1 MSYKT
6 LWLIFCQ
13 SVTFTVALLF
23 ILSTL
28 KPLWFKSVID
38 YLGIRNFEKVHINF
52 SDRSITHEKG
62 SNKNPNY
69 KFGFTEA
76 AITAMPS
83 VVHILSKQNN
93 TLSMHPFFADPLFE
107 RFFFESE
114 SFLKDDKKPS
124 YQSLGSGVIVANGGF
139 VMTNY
144 HVIKEATELE
154 VALAGG
160 EKRPAK
166 IVGIDPETDLAVI
179 KVSDNDIPNI
189 VFAMPNQIN
198 IGDFVLAIGNPF
210 GVGQTVTQGIVSA
223 VGRDSLN
230 LSTFENFIQTDAAIN
245 PGNSGG
251 ALVNGAGEL
260 IGINTAIYS
269 QTGGNIGIGFA
280 IPIETVTFVL
290 TKILNEGKV
299 SRGFVGI
306 QPADISIE
314 YSEKVGKSDTYV
326 RSVLKNSPAY
336 RAGVRPG
343 DIILSIADL
352 HIKNSKHFL
361 KTVADLT
368 PSSST
373 KLILKRGEETIEV
386 EVSIVER
393 PIFKLTSTN

>member
-1 MSYKT
+1 MSYKS
-6 LWLIFCQ
+6 LWLIICQ
-13 SVTFTVALLF
+13 LVTFSLGLLF

-28 KPLWFKSVID
+28 KPSWFEGFVDKLEIGNS
-38 YLGIRNFEKVHINF
+38 EKVHLNF
-52 SDRSITHEKG
+52 SNRSITQEKG
-62 SNKNPNY
+62 YKSPNY

-83 VVHILSKQNN
+83 VVHILSKQNI

-114 SFLKDDKKPS
+114 SFLRNNKKPG

-144 HVIKEATELE
+144 HVIKGATELE

-160 EKRPAK
+160 EKKQAK
-166 IVGIDPETDLAVI
+166 VVGIDPETDLALI
-179 KVSDNDIPNI
+179 KVSDNTIPNI

-230 LSTFENFIQTDAAIN
+230 LNTFENFIQTDAAIN

-269 QTGGNIGIGFA
+269 QTGSNIGIGFA

-306 QPADISIE
+306 QPANFSNE
-314 YSEKVGKSDTYV
+314 YSENLEEFGTYV
-326 RSVLKNSPAY
+326 RSVLKNSPASK
-336 RAGVRPG
+336 AGVLPG
-343 DIILSIADL
+343 DIILSIAGL
-352 HIKNSKHFL
+352 QIKNSKHFL
-361 KTVADLT
+361 KTVADLE
-368 PSSST
+368 PFSHT
-373 KLILKRGEETIEV
+373 KLKLKRSEKIIEV
-386 EVSIVER
+386 EISIVER
-393 PIFKLTSTN
+393 PIFN

>member
-1 MSYKT
+1 MSYKS

-13 SVTFTVALLF
+13 LVTFTVGLLF
-23 ILSTL
+23 ILSTF
-28 KPLWFKSVID
+28 KPFWFESIID
-38 YLGIRNFEKVHINF
+38 KLELGNSEKVHLKF
-52 SDRSITHEKG
+52 SNRSITQEKG
-62 SNKNPNY
+62 KDGTPNY

-93 TLSMHPFFADPLFE
+93 TLSMHPFFSDPLFE
-107 RFFFESE
+107 RFFFDYESV
-114 SFLKDDKKPS
+114 LRNNKKPG
-124 YQSLGSGVIVANGGF
+124 YQSLGSGVVVANGGF

-160 EKRPAK
+160 EKKPAK
-166 IVGIDPETDLAVI
+166 IVGIDPETDLAVL
-179 KVSDNDIPNI
+179 KVSDGTVPNI

-223 VGRDSLN
+223 VERDSLN
-230 LSTFENFIQTDAAIN
+230 LHTFENFIQTDAAIN

-306 QPADISIE
+306 QPADISNE
-314 YSEKVGKSDTYV
+314 YSGKVGESNTYV

-343 DIILSIADL
+343 DIILSIADFQ
-352 HIKNSKHFL
+352 IKNSKHFL
-361 KTVADLT
+361 KTVANLD
-368 PSSST
+368 PFSQT

-386 EVSIVER
+386 GISISER
-393 PIFKLTSTN
+393 PIFN

>member
-1 MSYKT
+1 MLYKT

-13 SVTFTVALLF
+13 LVTCTLGLLF

-28 KPLWFKSVID
+28 KPSWFEGVIGKLE
-38 YLGIRNFEKVHINF
+38 LGNFEKVQINF
-52 SDRSITHEKG
+52 SERSISQEKVPNEN
-62 SNKNPNY
+62 SNN

-83 VVHILSKQNN
+83 VVNILSKQKN
-93 TLSMHPFFADPLFE
+93 TLSRHPFFAEPLFE

-124 YQSLGSGVIVANGGF
+124 YQSLGSGVVVANGGF

-179 KVSDNDIPNI
+179 KVSDNTIPNI

-223 VGRDSLN
+223 LGRDSLN
-230 LSTFENFIQTDAAIN
+230 LNTFENFIQTDAAIN

-251 ALVNGAGEL
+251 ALVNRAGEL

-269 QTGGNIGIGFA
+269 QTGSNIGIGFA

-290 TKILNEGKV
+290 TKILNDGKV

-306 QPADISIE
+306 QPADISNE
-314 YSEKVGKSDTYV
+314 YSGKVGESNTYV

-343 DIILSIADL
+343 DIILSIANL
-352 HIKNSKHFL
+352 QIKNSKHFL
-361 KTVADLT
+361 KTVANLDPFSL
-368 PSSST
+368 T
-373 KLILKRGEETIEV
+373 KLKLKRGEETV
-386 EVSIVER
+386 EVVISIAER
-393 PIFKLTSTN
+393 PIFN

>member
-13 SVTFTVALLF
+13 LVTCTFGLLF

-28 KPLWFKSVID
+28 KPSWFESIIGKLE
-38 YLGIRNFEKVHINF
+38 LGNFEKVHINF
-52 SDRSITHEKG
+52 SARSITQEKV
-62 SNKNPNY
+62 SNENPNN

-83 VVHILSKQNN
+83 VVHILSKQKIPYQG
-93 TLSMHPFFADPLFE
+93 TLSFADPLFE

-124 YQSLGSGVIVANGGF
+124 YQSLGSGVVVANGGF

-160 EKRPAK
+160 EKKPAK

-179 KVSDNDIPNI
+179 KVSDNTIPNI

-251 ALVNGAGEL
+251 ALVNGSGEL

-269 QTGGNIGIGFA
+269 QTGSNIGIGFA

-306 QPADISIE
+306 QPADISNE
-314 YSEKVGKSDTYV
+314 YSGKIGEFDTYV
-326 RSVLKNSPAY
+326 RSVLKNSPAD

-352 HIKNSKHFL
+352 QIKNSKHFL
-361 KTVADLT
+361 KTVAEFRTVLAH
-368 PSSST
+368 
-373 KLILKRGEETIEV
+373 
-386 EVSIVER
+386 
-393 PIFKLTSTN
+393 

>member
-13 SVTFTVALLF
+13 LVTCSLGLLF

-28 KPLWFKSVID
+28 KPSWFESAIGK
-38 YLGIRNFEKVHINF
+38 LGLGNFEKVHINF
-52 SDRSITHEKG
+52 SARSITQEKV
-62 SNKNPNY
+62 SIENPNN

-83 VVHILSKQNN
+83 VVHILSKQKN
-93 TLSMHPFFADPLFE
+93 TLSRHPFFADPLFE

-114 SFLKDDKKPS
+114 TFLKDDRKPS

-154 VALAGG
+154 VAFAGG
-160 EKRPAK
+160 EKKPAK

-179 KVSDNDIPNI
+179 KVSDNTIPNI
-189 VFAMPNQIN
+189 VFAMPNQVN

-251 ALVNGAGEL
+251 ALVNGSGEL
-260 IGINTAIYS
+260 VGINTAIYS
-269 QTGGNIGIGFA
+269 QTGSNIGIGFA

-290 TKILNEGKV
+290 TKILTEGKV

-306 QPADISIE
+306 QPADISNE
-314 YSEKVGKSDTYV
+314 YSGKIGEFDTYV
-326 RSVLKNSPAY
+326 RSVLKNSPAD
-336 RAGVRPG
+336 RAGVHPG
-343 DIILSIADL
+343 DIILAIADL
-352 HIKNSKHFL
+352 QIKNSKHFL
-361 KTVADLT
+361 KTVANLE
-368 PSSST
+368 PFSQT
-373 KLILKRGEETIEV
+373 KLKLKRGEETIEV
-386 EVSIVER
+386 GISIAER
-393 PIFKLTSTN
+393 PIFN

>member
-13 SVTFTVALLF
+13 LVTCSLGLLF

-28 KPLWFKSVID
+28 RPSWYESVIGK
-38 YLGIRNFEKVHINF
+38 LEPGNFGKVHINF
-52 SDRSITHEKG
+52 SARSITQEKV
-62 SNKNPNY
+62 SIENPNN

-83 VVHILSKQNN
+83 VVHILSKQKN
-93 TLSMHPFFADPLFE
+93 TLSRHPFFADPLFE
-107 RFFFESE
+107 KFFFESE
-114 SFLKDDKKPS
+114 SFLKDDEKPS
-124 YQSLGSGVIVANGGF
+124 YQSLGSGVVVANGGF
-139 VMTNY
+139 VITNY

-160 EKRPAK
+160 EKKPAK

-179 KVSDNDIPNI
+179 KVSGNTIPSI
-189 VFAMPNQIN
+189 VFALPNQIN

-230 LSTFENFIQTDAAIN
+230 LNTFENFIQTDAAIN

-251 ALVNGAGEL
+251 ALVNGSGEL
-260 IGINTAIYS
+260 VGINTAIYS
-269 QTGGNIGIGFA
+269 QTGSNIGIGFA

-290 TKILNEGKV
+290 TKILTEGKV

-306 QPADISIE
+306 QPADISNE
-314 YSEKVGKSDTYV
+314 YSGKIGEFDTYV
-326 RSVLKNSPAY
+326 RSVLKNSPAD
-336 RAGVRPG
+336 RAGVHPG
-343 DIILSIADL
+343 DIILAIADL
-352 HIKNSKHFL
+352 QIKNSKHFL
-361 KTVADLT
+361 KTVANLE
-368 PSSST
+368 PFSQA
-373 KLILKRGEETIEV
+373 KLKLKRGEEIIEV
-386 EVSIVER
+386 GISIAER
-393 PIFKLTSTN
+393 PVFN

>member
-13 SVTFTVALLF
+13 LFTCSFGLLF

-28 KPLWFKSVID
+28 RPSWYESVIGK
-38 YLGIRNFEKVHINF
+38 LEPGNFVNVHINF
-52 SDRSITHEKG
+52 SARSITQEKV
-62 SNKNPNY
+62 SIENPNN

-83 VVHILSKQNN
+83 VVHILSKQKN
-93 TLSMHPFFADPLFE
+93 TLSRHPFFADPLFE

-124 YQSLGSGVIVANGGF
+124 YQSLGSGVVVANGGF

-154 VALAGG
+154 VALPGG
-160 EKRPAK
+160 EKRSAK

-179 KVSDNDIPNI
+179 KVSDNTIPNI

-251 ALVNGAGEL
+251 ALVNGSGEL
-260 IGINTAIYS
+260 IGINAAIFS
-269 QTGGNIGIGFA
+269 QTGSNIGIGFA

-306 QPADISIE
+306 QPADIQNE
-314 YSEKVGKSDTYV
+314 YSGKIGEFDTYV
-326 RSVLKNSPAY
+326 RSVLKNSPADI
-336 RAGVRPG
+336 AGVHPG

-352 HIKNSKHFL
+352 QIKNSKHFL
-361 KTVADLT
+361 KTVANLE
-368 PSSST
+368 PFSKT
-373 KLILKRGEETIEV
+373 KLKLKRGEETIEV
-386 EVSIVER
+386 GISIAER
-393 PIFKLTSTN
+393 PIFN

>member
-13 SVTFTVALLF
+13 LVTCSLGLLF

-28 KPLWFKSVID
+28 KPSWFEGVIGKFE
-38 YLGIRNFEKVHINF
+38 LGNFEKIHINF
-52 SDRSITHEKG
+52 SARSITQEKV
-62 SNKNPNY
+62 SNENPNN

-83 VVHILSKQNN
+83 VVHILSKQKN
-93 TLSMHPFFADPLFE
+93 TLSRHPFFADPLFE
-107 RFFFESE
+107 KFFFESE
-114 SFLKDDKKPS
+114 SFLKDDENPS
-124 YQSLGSGVIVANGGF
+124 YQSLGSGVVVANGGF

-160 EKRPAK
+160 EKKPAK

-179 KVSDNDIPNI
+179 KVSGNTIPSI
-189 VFAMPNQIN
+189 VFALPNQIN

-251 ALVNGAGEL
+251 ALVNGSGEL
-260 IGINTAIYS
+260 VGINTAIYS
-269 QTGGNIGIGFA
+269 QTGSNIGIGFA

-290 TKILNEGKV
+290 TKILTEGKV

-306 QPADISIE
+306 QPADISNE
-314 YSEKVGKSDTYV
+314 YSGKIGEFDTYV
-326 RSVLKNSPAY
+326 RSVLKNSPAD
-336 RAGVRPG
+336 RAGVHPG
-343 DIILSIADL
+343 DIILSIAEL
-352 HIKNSKHFL
+352 QIKNSKHFL
-361 KTVADLT
+361 KTVANLE
-368 PSSST
+368 PFSQT
-373 KLILKRGEETIEV
+373 KLKLKRGEETIEV
-386 EVSIVER
+386 GISIAER
-393 PIFKLTSTN
+393 PIFN

>member
-13 SVTFTVALLF
+13 LVTCSLGLLF

-28 KPLWFKSVID
+28 KPSWFESAIGKFG
-38 YLGIRNFEKVHINF
+38 LGNFEKIHINF
-52 SDRSITHEKG
+52 SARSITQEKV
-62 SNKNPNY
+62 SNENPNN

-83 VVHILSKQNN
+83 VVHILSKQKN
-93 TLSMHPFFADPLFE
+93 TLSRHPFFADPLFE
-107 RFFFESE
+107 KFFFESE
-114 SFLKDDKKPS
+114 SFLKDDEKPS
-124 YQSLGSGVIVANGGF
+124 YQSLGSGVVVANGGF

-160 EKRPAK
+160 EKKPAK

-179 KVSDNDIPNI
+179 KVSGNTIPSI
-189 VFAMPNQIN
+189 VFALPNQIN

-251 ALVNGAGEL
+251 ALVNGSGEL
-260 IGINTAIYS
+260 VGINTAIYS
-269 QTGGNIGIGFA
+269 QTGSNIGIGFA

-290 TKILNEGKV
+290 TKILTEGKV

-306 QPADISIE
+306 QPADISNE
-314 YSEKVGKSDTYV
+314 YSGKIGEFDTYV
-326 RSVLKNSPAY
+326 RSVLKNSPAD
-336 RAGVRPG
+336 RAGVHPG
-343 DIILSIADL
+343 DIILAIADL
-352 HIKNSKHFL
+352 KIKNSKHFL
-361 KTVADLT
+361 KTVANLE
-368 PSSST
+368 PFSQT
-373 KLILKRGEETIEV
+373 KLKLKRGEETIEV
-386 EVSIVER
+386 GISIAER
-393 PIFKLTSTN
+393 PIFN

>member
-1 MSYKT
+1 M
-6 LWLIFCQ
+6 WLIFCQ
-13 SVTFTVALLF
+13 LVTFTLGLLF

-28 KPLWFKSVID
+28 KPSWFESVID
-38 YLGIRNFEKVHINF
+38 KLEIGNSEKVHLNF
-52 SDRSITHEKG
+52 SDRSITQEKG
-62 SNKNPNY
+62 NNNPNY

-93 TLSMHPFFADPLFE
+93 TLSRHPFFADPLFE

-114 SFLKDDKKPS
+114 SFLKNNKKPG

-144 HVIKEATELE
+144 HVIKGATELE

-160 EKRPAK
+160 EKKPAK
-166 IVGIDPETDLAVI
+166 VVGIDPETDLAVI
-179 KVSDNDIPNI
+179 KVSDNTIPNI

-230 LSTFENFIQTDAAIN
+230 LNTFENFIQTDAAIN

-269 QTGGNIGIGFA
+269 QTGSNIGIGFA

-306 QPADISIE
+306 QPADISNE
-314 YSEKVGKSDTYV
+314 YSGKVGEFDTYV

-336 RAGVRPG
+336 RAGVLPG

-352 HIKNSKHFL
+352 QIKNSKHFL
-361 KTVADLT
+361 KTVANLE
-368 PSSST
+368 PFSHT
-373 KLILKRGEETIEV
+373 KLKLKRGEEIIEV
-386 EVSIVER
+386 GISIVER
-393 PIFKLTSTN
+393 PIFN

>member
-1 MSYKT
+1 MSYKWF
-6 LWLIFCQ
+6 WLIFCQ
-13 SVTFTVALLF
+13 LVTLTVGLLF
-23 ILSTL
+23 IVSTL
-28 KPLWFKSVID
+28 KPLWFESVID
-38 YLGIRNFEKVHINF
+38 YLEIRNSEKVLLEF
-52 SDRSITHEKG
+52 RERSITQEKG
-62 SNKNPNY
+62 KDNNSDY
-69 KFGFTEA
+69 KFGLTEA

-93 TLSMHPFFADPLFE
+93 TLSRHPFFTDPLFE
-107 RFFFESE
+107 RFFLEPE
-114 SFLKDDKKPS
+114 SFLKDDIKPG
-124 YQSLGSGVIVANGGF
+124 YQSLGSGVIVANRGF

-144 HVIKEATELE
+144 HVIKGATEIE

-160 EKRPAK
+160 EKKPAK
-166 IVGIDPETDLAVI
+166 VVGIDPETDLAVI
-179 KVSDNDIPNI
+179 KVSDNTTPNI

-230 LSTFENFIQTDAAIN
+230 LNTFENFIQTDAAIN

-251 ALVNGAGEL
+251 ALVNRAGEL

-269 QTGGNIGIGFA
+269 QTGSNIGIGFA

-290 TKILNEGKV
+290 TKILNDGKV

-306 QPADISIE
+306 QPADISNE
-314 YSEKVGKSDTYV
+314 YSGKVGESNTYV

-343 DIILSIADL
+343 DIILSIANL
-352 HIKNSKHFL
+352 QIKNSKHFL
-361 KTVADLT
+361 KTVANLDPFSL
-368 PSSST
+368 T
-373 KLILKRGEETIEV
+373 KLKLKRGEETV
-386 EVSIVER
+386 EVVISIAER
-393 PIFKLTSTN
+393 PIFN

>member
-13 SVTFTVALLF
+13 LVTCTLGLLF

-28 KPLWFKSVID
+28 KPLWFEGVIGKLE
-38 YLGIRNFEKVHINF
+38 LGTFEKVHINF
-52 SDRSITHEKG
+52 SERSISQEKVR
-62 SNKNPNY
+62 NENPNN

-83 VVHILSKQNN
+83 VVHILSKQKN
-93 TLSMHPFFADPLFE
+93 TLSRHPFFADPLFE

-124 YQSLGSGVIVANGGF
+124 YQSLGSGVVVANGGF

-160 EKRPAK
+160 EKKPAK

-179 KVSDNDIPNI
+179 KVSDNTIPNI

-251 ALVNGAGEL
+251 ALVNGSGEL
-260 IGINTAIYS
+260 VGINTAIYS
-269 QTGGNIGIGFA
+269 QTGSNIGIGFA
-280 IPIETVTFVL
+280 IPIETITFVL

-306 QPADISIE
+306 QPADIQNE
-314 YSEKVGKSDTYV
+314 YSGKIGEFDTYV
-326 RSVLKNSPAY
+326 RSVLKNSPAD
-336 RAGVRPG
+336 RAGVHPG
-343 DIILSIADL
+343 DIILSISDL
-352 HIKNSKHFL
+352 QIKNSKHFL
-361 KTVADLT
+361 KTVANLE
-368 PSSST
+368 PFSQT
-373 KLILKRGEETIEV
+373 KLKLKRGEETIEV
-386 EVSIVER
+386 GISIAER
-393 PIFKLTSTN
+393 PIFN

>member
-1 MSYKT
+1 MSYKA

-13 SVTFTVALLF
+13 LVTCAFGLSF

-28 KPLWFKSVID
+28 KPSWFENVIGK
-38 YLGIRNFEKVHINF
+38 LEIANFERANINF
-52 SDRSITHEKG
+52 SERSIRQEKV
-62 SNKNPNY
+62 SNENPNN

-83 VVHILSKQNN
+83 VVHILAKQKN
-93 TLSMHPFFADPLFE
+93 TLSRHPFFADPLFE

-124 YQSLGSGVIVANGGF
+124 YQSLGSGVVVANGGF

-144 HVIKEATELE
+144 HVIKKATELE

-160 EKRPAK
+160 EKKPAK

-179 KVSDNDIPNI
+179 KVSDNTIPNI

-251 ALVNGAGEL
+251 ALVNGSGEL
-260 IGINTAIYS
+260 VGINTAIYS
-269 QTGGNIGIGFA
+269 QTGSNIGIGFA

-306 QPADISIE
+306 QPADIQNE
-314 YSEKVGKSDTYV
+314 YSGKIGEFDTYV
-326 RSVLKNSPAY
+326 RSVLKNSPAD
-336 RAGVRPG
+336 RAGVHPG
-343 DIILSIADL
+343 DIILSISDL
-352 HIKNSKHFL
+352 QIKNSKHFL
-361 KTVADLT
+361 KTVANLE
-368 PSSST
+368 PFSQT
-373 KLILKRGEETIEV
+373 KLKLKRGEETIEV
-386 EVSIVER
+386 GISIAER
-393 PIFKLTSTN
+393 PIFN

>member
-13 SVTFTVALLF
+13 LVTCTLGLLF

-28 KPLWFKSVID
+28 KPSWFEGVIGKFE
-38 YLGIRNFEKVHINF
+38 LGNFEKVHINF
-52 SDRSITHEKG
+52 SERSTSQQKVTNE
-62 SNKNPNY
+62 NPNN

-83 VVHILSKQNN
+83 VVHILSKQKN
-93 TLSMHPFFADPLFE
+93 TLSRHPFFADPLFE

-114 SFLKDDKKPS
+114 SFLKDDEKPS
-124 YQSLGSGVIVANGGF
+124 YQSLGSGVVVANGGF

-160 EKRPAK
+160 EKKPAK

-179 KVSDNDIPNI
+179 KVSGNTIPSI
-189 VFAMPNQIN
+189 VFALPNQIN

-251 ALVNGAGEL
+251 ALVNGSGEL
-260 IGINTAIYS
+260 VGINTAIYS
-269 QTGGNIGIGFA
+269 QTGSNIGIGFA

-290 TKILNEGKV
+290 TKILTEGKV

-306 QPADISIE
+306 QPADISNE
-314 YSEKVGKSDTYV
+314 YSGKIGEFDTYV
-326 RSVLKNSPAY
+326 RSVLKNSPAD
-336 RAGVRPG
+336 RAGVHPG
-343 DIILSIADL
+343 DIILAIADL
-352 HIKNSKHFL
+352 QIKNSKHFL
-361 KTVADLT
+361 KTVADLE
-368 PSSST
+368 PFSRT
-373 KLILKRGEETIEV
+373 KLKLKRGEEIIEMGI
-386 EVSIVER
+386 SIIER
-393 PIFKLTSTN
+393 PIFN

>member
-1 MSYKT
+1 
-6 LWLIFCQ
+6 
-13 SVTFTVALLF
+13 
-23 ILSTL
+23 
-28 KPLWFKSVID
+28 
-38 YLGIRNFEKVHINF
+38 
-52 SDRSITHEKG
+52 
-62 SNKNPNY
+62 
-69 KFGFTEA
+69 
-76 AITAMPS
+76 MPS

-93 TLSMHPFFADPLFE
+93 TLSRHPFFADPLFE

-114 SFLKDDKKPS
+114 SFLKDNKKPG

-144 HVIKEATELE
+144 HVIKGATELE

-160 EKRPAK
+160 EKKQAK
-166 IVGIDPETDLAVI
+166 VVGIDPETDLAVI
-179 KVSDNDIPNI
+179 KVSDNTIPNI

-230 LSTFENFIQTDAAIN
+230 LNTFENFIQTDAAIN

-251 ALVNGAGEL
+251 ALVNEAGEL

-269 QTGGNIGIGFA
+269 QTGSNIGIGFA

-306 QPADISIE
+306 QPADISNE
-314 YSEKVGKSDTYV
+314 YSGNLG
-326 RSVLKNSPAY
+326 R
-336 RAGVRPG
+336 
-343 DIILSIADL
+343 I
-352 HIKNSKHFL
+352 
-361 KTVADLT
+361 
-368 PSSST
+368 
-373 KLILKRGEETIEV
+373 
-386 EVSIVER
+386 
-393 PIFKLTSTN
+393 

>member
-13 SVTFTVALLF
+13 LVTCTLGLLF

-28 KPLWFKSVID
+28 KPSWFESVID
-38 YLGIRNFEKVHINF
+38 KLELGNFEKVHINF
-52 SDRSITHEKG
+52 SDRSITQEKV
-62 SNKNPNY
+62 NNENPNN

-83 VVHILSKQNN
+83 VVHILSKQKN
-93 TLSMHPFFADPLFE
+93 TLSRHPFFADPLFE

-124 YQSLGSGVIVANGGF
+124 YQSLGSGVVVANGGF

-160 EKRPAK
+160 EKKPAK

-179 KVSDNDIPNI
+179 KVSDNTIPNI

-230 LSTFENFIQTDAAIN
+230 LNTFENFIQTDAAIN

-269 QTGGNIGIGFA
+269 QTGSNIGIGFA

-306 QPADISIE
+306 QPADISNE
-314 YSEKVGKSDTYV
+314 YSGKIGEFDTYV
-326 RSVLKNSPAY
+326 RSVLKNSPAD
-336 RAGVRPG
+336 RAGVHPG

-352 HIKNSKHFL
+352 QIKNSKHFL
-361 KTVADLT
+361 KTVANLE
-368 PSSST
+368 PFSQT
-373 KLILKRGEETIEV
+373 KLKLKRGEETIEV
-386 EVSIVER
+386 GISIAER
-393 PIFKLTSTN
+393 PIFN

>member
-1 MSYKT
+1 MSYKSS
-6 LWLIFCQ
+6 WLIFSQ
-13 SVTFTVALLF
+13 LVTFTLGLLF
-23 ILSTL
+23 ILYTL
-28 KPLWFKSVID
+28 KPSWFQSVI
-38 YLGIRNFEKVHINF
+38 YKLEIENSKKVHLKF
-52 SDRSITHEKG
+52 SDRSFDQEKG
-62 SNKNPNY
+62 QEENPNY

-93 TLSMHPFFADPLFE
+93 ILSRHPFFVDPLFE

-114 SFLKDDKKPS
+114 SFLKGDKKPT
-124 YQSLGSGVIVANGGF
+124 YQSLGSGVIVADGGF

-144 HVIKEATELE
+144 HVIREATELE

-160 EKRPAK
+160 GKKPARV
-166 IVGIDPETDLAVI
+166 IGIDPETDLAVI
-179 KVSDNDIPNI
+179 KVSDNTIPNI

-269 QTGGNIGIGFA
+269 QTGSNIGIGFA

-290 TKILNEGKV
+290 TKILTEGKV

-314 YSEKVGKSDTYV
+314 YSGKVGEFDTYV

-343 DIILSIADL
+343 DIILSIANL
-352 HIKNSKHFL
+352 QIKNSKHFL
-361 KTVADLT
+361 KTVADLK

-386 EVSIVER
+386 RVSVAER

>member
-1 MSYKT
+1 MLYKSVWLFICQLVTIT
-6 LWLIFCQ
+6 LGLF
-13 SVTFTVALLF
+13 F

-28 KPLWFKSVID
+28 KPSWFEGVIGK
-38 YLGIRNFEKVHINF
+38 LELKNSEKVHLKF
-52 SDRSITHEKG
+52 SDRFITKEKG
-62 SNKNPNY
+62 NDNSTHKS
-69 KFGFTEA
+69 GFTEA

-93 TLSMHPFFADPLFE
+93 TLSRHPFFGDPLFE

-114 SFLKDDKKPS
+114 SFLNDNKGPS

-144 HVIKEATELE
+144 HVIKGATELE
-154 VALAGG
+154 IALAGG
-160 EKRPAK
+160 EKKQAK
-166 IVGIDPETDLAVI
+166 VVGIDPETDLAVI
-179 KVSDNDIPNI
+179 KVPDNTIPNI

-230 LSTFENFIQTDAAIN
+230 LNTFENFIQTDAAIN

-251 ALVNGAGEL
+251 ALVNEAGEL

-290 TKILNEGKV
+290 TKILDEGKV

-306 QPADISIE
+306 QPADFSNQ
-314 YSEKVGKSDTYV
+314 YSENLDEFGTYV
-326 RSVLKNSPAY
+326 RSVLENSPASK
-336 RAGVRPG
+336 AGVLPG
-343 DIILSIADL
+343 DIIVSIAGL
-352 HIKNSKHFL
+352 KIKNSKHFL
-361 KTVADLT
+361 KTVANLE
-368 PSSST
+368 PFSHT
-373 KLILKRGEETIEV
+373 KLKLKRREKTIQV
-386 EVSIVER
+386 RILIVER
-393 PIFKLTSTN
+393 PIFN

>member
-1 MSYKT
+1 MSYKS

-13 SVTFTVALLF
+13 LVTFTVALLF

-28 KPLWFKSVID
+28 KPFWFESVID
-38 YLGIRNFEKVHINF
+38 KLELGNPEKVHLKF
-52 SDRSITHEKG
+52 SNRSITQEKG
-62 SNKNPNY
+62 KDENPNY

-93 TLSMHPFFADPLFE
+93 TSSRHPFFTDPLFE

-114 SFLKDDKKPS
+114 SFLHDDKKPS
-124 YQSLGSGVIVANGGF
+124 YQSLGSGVVVANGGF

-144 HVIKEATELE
+144 HVIRQATELE
-154 VALAGG
+154 VTLPGG
-160 EKRPAK
+160 EKRSAEV
-166 IVGIDPETDLAVI
+166 IGIDPETDLAVL
-179 KVSDNDIPNI
+179 KVSDGTIPNI

-223 VGRDSLN
+223 LGRDSLN
-230 LSTFENFIQTDAAIN
+230 INTFENFIQTDAAIN

-251 ALVNGAGEL
+251 ALVNGVGEL

-299 SRGFVGI
+299 SRGFIGI
-306 QPADISIE
+306 QPADISNE
-314 YSEKVGKSDTYV
+314 YSGNVEESDTYV
-326 RSVLKNSPAY
+326 RYVLKNSPAY
-336 RAGVRPG
+336 KAGVRPG
-343 DIILSIADL
+343 DVIVSIADL
-352 HIKNSKHFL
+352 QIKNSKHFL
-361 KTVADLT
+361 KTVADLE
-368 PSSST
+368 PFSRT
-373 KLILKRGEETIEV
+373 KLKLKRGEEIIEIGI
-386 EVSIVER
+386 SIVER
-393 PIFKLTSTN
+393 PIFN